1 MRLSPIVLLALL
13 AGGCSNVHFPYVIN
27 VQQGNVVTP
36 DMVAKLKPGM
46 SRSQVRFI
54 LGTPLTEDLFRT
66 DRWDYVYEFH
76 KAGVLTEKRRVSL
89 FFKGDSLERMEEVGM
104 GADTASAAL
113 LQAAP
118 PAQSGAGEQTPTGAE
133 TTVVPPLE
141 TPGTQQAPAP
151 GKADKTEKATP
162 LQLTPSTTLPQPAT
176 PTFPAESAAP
186 AESSAPAQGQ

>member
-36 DMVAKLKPGM
+36 EMVAKLKPGM

-54 LGTPLTEDLFRT
+54 LGTPLTVDLFRA

-76 KAGVLTEKRRVSL
+76 KAGVLTEKRRVSV
-89 FFKGDSLERMEEVGM
+89 FFKGDSLERVEEAGM
-104 GADTASAAL
+104 GRDTAPATL

-118 PAQSGAGEQTPTGAE
+118 PAQPAAEQTPTGAE
-133 TTVVPPLE
+133 TTVVPPLG

-151 GKADKTEKATP
+151 GKADKTKKTAP
-162 LQLTPSTTLPQPAT
+162 LQLTPSTTLPQPAA
-176 PTFPAESAAP
+176 PTFPAEPADSGAP
-186 AESSAPAQGQ
+186 PQGR